1 MDEAMNCLK
10 RWIVLVVA
18 VVLAQGCASDEPRYG
33 RERQVY
39 WPAPDRQIWAVAPA
53 INLSG
58 EEQVNPLLQADLLFA
73 QLQQVSGIT
82 VIPVNRV
89 VEVYA
94 SLQIQKI
101 QSEEQA
107 ALVCNLLGC
116 DGLLV
121 PTVTI
126 YDPYNPPKFGAALHL
141 FTPSGDFARPAS
153 VDVRALARSM
163 TPGTNDSIVRP
174 AKFRQAVGMFDAAN
188 GSVRQALQDYADGR
202 HDPIGPLGS
211 KEYLVSMD
219 RFVGFAYQSLIE
231 DLIRQR

>member
-1 MDEAMNCLK
+1 MNSLN
-10 RWIVLVVA
+10 RWIVVVVVA
-18 VVLAQGCASDEPRYG
+18 ALAQGCAQDKPRYG
-33 RERQVY
+33 SERQVY
-39 WPAPDRQIWAVAPA
+39 WPTQDRQIWAVAPA

-58 EEQVNPLLQADLLFA
+58 QEQVNPILQADLLYE
-73 QLQQVSGIT
+73 QLQQVNGIT

-89 VEVYA
+89 IEVYA
-94 SLQIQKI
+94 SLQIQKV
-101 QSEEQA
+101 QSEDQA

-116 DGLLV
+116 DGLIV

-141 FTPSGDFARPAS
+141 FTPSGNFARPAS

-163 TPGTNDSIVRP
+163 TPGTNESIPHP

-188 GSVRQALQDYADGR
+188 GSVRSALKDYADGR
-202 HDPIGPLGS
+202 HDPVGPLGH

-219 RFVGFAYQSLIE
+219 RFVGFAYLTLIE
-231 DLIRQR
+231 ELVRSAR